1 MAEARIK
8 ELIRI
13 GDKLFSDKRQI
24 DSLWEEL
31 AQNFY
36 PERAD
41 FTSHRYEGEEYAD
54 HLYSSVPVLARRELG
69 NLVASALRPRA
80 SKWFSI
86 HVEDEEID
94 TSAPEAKF
102 LELLSNV
109 QWRTVYEPKAQ
120 FVRATKQC
128 DHDFVTFGNGVIH
141 YGLNMDGDGLLF
153 RNFHLKDC
161 AWAESYEGK
170 VDQLHRNWNPTAHM
184 LKSMFGEKVSEK
196 VRKCCEKEPYKK
208 ILCRHIVVPGDMFE
222 HTNRRGKQFDFVSIV
237 VEKES
242 ETVLEKT
249 GLNYFPYCVPRW
261 HTMAGS
267 AYGVS
272 MATMVL
278 LPDGRTM
285 QSVIRTIR
293 RAGEKYVEP
302 PMIAVADAI
311 RGDVASY
318 PGGIT
323 TADME
328 YDERLGEVLRPIT
341 QDRGGMPIGFDI
353 AGALKEDLD
362 KGFFLDKIN
371 LPPVDGEKMTAFE
384 TQKRISEMIRAQ
396 SPIFEP
402 IEQDY
407 SAPLM
412 DGVFNLMKD
421 NGKFPMHLMPE
432 TLEDANIKFT
442 FTSPLSEMADQGDT
456 EKYLNVVGRILAPLT
471 EIDPS
476 QLENADLTKA
486 TRDAMRAAGWKA
498 SWFKDESEV
507 EAAKQMMQQ
516 KAAMME
522 QMQAAQ
528 MIGQAAEQGGKGLK
542 EVKAAGEEQ
551 A

>member
-8 ELIRI
+8 ELLRI
-13 GDKLFSDKRQI
+13 GDKLFGNKEQV

-41 FTSHRYEGEEYAD
+41 FTSKRYEGEEYAD

-80 SKWFSI
+80 KKWFSI
-86 HVEDEEID
+86 HVEDRELD

-102 LELLSNV
+102 LELMSDI
-109 QWRTVYEPKAQ
+109 QWRAVYEPRSH

-141 YGLNMDGDGLLF
+141 YGINMEGNSLLF

-161 AWAESYEGK
+161 AWAEDYEGK
-170 VDQLHRNWNPTAHM
+170 VNQLHRKWEPEAYI
-184 LKSMFGEKVSEK
+184 LKSMYGDKVSQEVK
-196 VRKCCEKEPYKK
+196 KCCQKEPYKK
-208 ILCRHIVVPGDMFE
+208 IKVRHIVVPGDMYE
-222 HTNRRGKQFDFVSIV
+222 VTNRRGKQYDFVSLVI
-237 VEKES
+237 EKDTEQ
-242 ETVLEKT
+242 VLEKQ

-285 QSVIRTIR
+285 QSVIKTIR
-293 RAGEKYVEP
+293 QAGEKYVEP

-311 RGDVASY
+311 RGDIASY

-328 YDERLGEVLRPIT
+328 YDERLGEVLRPIS

-362 KGFFLDKIN
+362 RGFFLDKIN
-371 LPPVDGEKMTAFE
+371 LPPSGGEKMTAYE
-384 TQKRISEMIRAQ
+384 TQMRISEMIRAQ
-396 SPIFEP
+396 APIFEP
-402 IEQDY
+402 IEQEY

-412 DGVFNLMKD
+412 DGVFNLLMAQ
-421 NGKFPMHLMPE
+421 GVFPTHMMPE
-432 TLEDANIKFT
+432 SLSEAEIKFT
-442 FTSPLSEMADQGDT
+442 FSSPLSEMADQGDT
-456 EKYLNVVGRILAPLT
+456 EKYLNVVNNILAPLT
-471 EIDPS
+471 QLDPA
-476 QLENADLTKA
+476 QLENADMTKA

-498 SWFKDESEV
+498 SWFKDAGDV
-507 EAAKQMMQQ
+507 DAARQAQQ
-516 KAAMME
+516 EKAAMME

-528 MIGQAAEQGGKGLK
+528 MIGQAAEQGGKGMK
-542 EVKAAGEEQ
+542 EVKAASEEGP
-551 A
+551 